1 MTIKELKK
9 ILDNYDENSTIYIAG
24 TDIEYI
30 NSCKDY
36 VVLDVERGRKSD
48 KQEVECAA
56 SFLKLV
62 RGSQGKIDDSDLQRH
77 KQPSGS
83 REVSIDD
90 NVNDEPLEF

>member
-36 VVLDVERGRKSD
+36 VVLDVEP
-48 KQEVECAA
+48 VE
-56 SFLKLV
+56 
-62 RGSQGKIDDSDLQRH
+62 D
-77 KQPSGS
+77 
-83 REVSIDD
+83 
-90 NVNDEPLEF
+90 NDEFVCIPIGVYNE